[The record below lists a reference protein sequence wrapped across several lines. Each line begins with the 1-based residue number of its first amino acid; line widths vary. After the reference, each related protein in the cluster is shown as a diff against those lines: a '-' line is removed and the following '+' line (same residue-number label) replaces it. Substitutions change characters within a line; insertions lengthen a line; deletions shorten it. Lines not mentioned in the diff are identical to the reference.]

1 MRCRACAGTVP
12 MRNDLTI
19 YDHVADRR
27 WLDDIRWGHT
37 FKPPFPAA
45 GMIQPANRL
54 RG

>member
-1 MRCRACAGTVP
+1 

-37 FKPPFPAA
+37 FKHPVS
-45 GMIQPANRL
+45 GRL
-54 RG
+54 G